1 MKKYLA
7 DTNVL
12 LNQPELLTEYNVVI
26 SSHVLR
32 EIENLERTRK
42 SDRTLQWQIRRLKRF
57 LDDNPHF
64 HVDLKD
70 YKFNLREDWDGDYV
84 DNILVQ
90 IVVEEG
96 YGIITGDRLLK
107 EKCKLYNVEVVEL
120 SKNDSFVEHKGYKEV
135 FMLKEELIELYQ
147 KLHENTY
154 DLLVNEYLVVYDDG
168 NTKDLSVL
176 EIFKWN
182 GASLISLPKN
192 KKGQIDLSFKS
203 YQFGSFT
210 PRDAQQM
217 MAVDSI
223 LSNQITQIRGKA
235 GSGKSKIT
243 LETAWH
249 LIEREGKRD
258 GFEKLVIFV
267 NPTPS
272 RDAQE
277 LGFYKGDRL
286 EKLLQS
292 SVGTMLKSKFGDEIE
307 IEKQMLQGRLDILPF
322 VDIRGYETGE
332 KKTILWILEAQ
343 NLTRD
348 LMKLGLQRVSEN
360 TKVIIDGDFHAQVD
374 KDAYESDNG
383 MKRVSEVFRG
393 ENIYGEIEL
402 QNIYRSAIAD
412 LADKM

>member
-1 MKKYLA
+1 MKKYLV
-7 DTNVL
+7 DTNLL
-12 LNQPELLTEYNVVI
+12 LNKPEVLEQYNIVI
-26 SSHVLR
+26 PSHVLR
-32 EIENLERTRK
+32 EIEHLELTRK
-42 SDRTLQWQIRRLKRF
+42 NDRTLQFQIRRFKRI
-57 LDDNPHF
+57 LDMNPHF

-70 YKFNLREDWDGDYV
+70 YKFNLRDDWDGQYV

-96 YGIITGDRLLK
+96 YGIITGDKLLK
-107 EKCKLYNVEVVEL
+107 DKCRLYNVEVVEL
-120 SKNDSFVEHKGYKEV
+120 DEDNFVEHKGFREV
-135 FMLKEELIELYQ
+135 FMTQEELKGVYLNLGI
-147 KLHENTY
+147 NTY
-154 DLLVNEYLVVYDDG
+154 DLLVNEYLVIYDE
-168 NTKDLSVL
+168 LIEHELRVL
-176 EIFKWN
+176 DIFKWS
-182 GASLISLPKN
+182 GQELISLPKN
-192 KKGQIDLSFKS
+192 KRGQIDLSFKS
-203 YQFGSFT
+203 FQFGSFS

-217 MAVDSI
+217 IAVDSI
-223 LSNQITQIRGKA
+223 FSNQITQIRGRA
-235 GSGKSKIT
+235 GSGKSKIA
-243 LETAWH
+243 LESAWH
-249 LIEREGKRD
+249 LIEREGRKD

-286 EKLLQS
+286 TKLMQS

-343 NLTRD
+343 NLTSD

-360 TKVIIDGDFHAQVD
+360 TKVVIDGDFHAQVD
-374 KDAYESDNG
+374 KDAYASSNG

-393 ENIYGEIEL
+393 EDVYGEVEL
-402 QNIYRSAIAD
+402 QNIYRSKIAD
-412 LADKM
+412 IADKM